1 MPGGVPCPGP
11 VEEPGVLRDPECRVP
26 GPGGLGR
33 RSAPGPRGVREGAER
48 DPGPLSP
55 ERDIRS
61 GRVSP
66 GRARTPGESSGSQ
79 RSEGMSAGI
88 REALAIL
95 CAPGQV
101 VEVRAITDE
110 GMASGYFDDMDFLA
124 AAAEPLDASGT
135 QGIYITLNEVNPA
148 LLSRRANRIK
158 MRLGK
163 KDATTSDADILR
175 RRWFPIDIDPVRP
188 SGVSLTDEE
197 HQAALVRAA
206 EIAAFLG
213 REQGWSAPVMADSG
227 NGAHLLYRIDL
238 PNDEESW
245 DLVKRCLELLDTI
258 FSDAGCSVDCANH
271 NAARIWK
278 LYGTVS
284 RKGDHTPERPH
295 RRAQVLDVPG
305 PVDVVSPALLQNLAG
320 SLPAALPPGRP
331 RKKSLDIGAWLRDHG
346 ISVRAE
352 KPYQGGTLFVL
363 DECPFSGAHRD
374 GAFTIQFDNGAVYAG
389 CHHASCGGGTQ
400 LWKELRQKYERS
412 IHSPPASGPA
422 PSSTPAQP
430 VASSHTRDEAV
441 QILRTG
447 DPVGH
452 LLQTFALDHVG
463 DETVAACLIMSLAS
477 QSVINTNGLHVSV
490 TGESGKGKSH
500 AFTTMLRQVP
510 ERLRLKGAMSKKALF
525 YLDDMQPGSVIVL
538 DDTTLSEEVQE
549 ILKSATTSFREPI
562 EYRTV
567 TKERKVRVCTIPE
580 RGVWWVAK
588 VEGSGD
594 DQVLNRMLTCWID
607 DSPAQ
612 DERVLAKDETVP
624 VTTQE
629 ERREVLVCQSLW
641 EELRSRRVFVIVPF
655 ARRIR
660 FSNAANRRNPEM
672 LLDLIKAH
680 ALLRCLQREEA
691 TTEDGSPCIVAT
703 REDFADAVRLYDHLN
718 GTAGGQETKLTKVEV
733 SVLDVIARAGWPEFT
748 VQQVQQVTGRSSSSI
763 RKVLHG
769 YASKGYTYSRLL
781 EKCPAISYTDRT
793 VVSENQDGLSV
804 RRRTTEYQFSPDL
817 YRQWAR
823 GGSCWLEDERYGD
836 EYDGDHDAGDHHH
849 DDEAEKR
856 NRAERVR
863 KNSAKIYGPG
873 SENGG
878 KNEDRPYSVHNRERK
893 IPDTEQQ
900 ERENI
905 SAEVPVCDST
915 FSATG
920 ISNPVNAPGIAEPSP
935 HDGDRAGGTS
945 PPDSAPSTLPPG
957 KRPGKPLKVQNFKKL
972 DIIKKDL
979 CVSYGRK
986 TYLSYI
992 EKLTDRRRKLPA
1004 TDEPWYLC
1012 KECYQEMVRRERSS
1026 APPLPGLIDV
1036 DRLERVTVDIGRCTV
1051 CGLEKAVWRDK
1062 ERGVAVCEGCW
1073 GRENRL

>member
-1 MPGGVPCPGP
+1 
-11 VEEPGVLRDPECRVP
+11 
-26 GPGGLGR
+26 
-33 RSAPGPRGVREGAER
+33 
-48 DPGPLSP
+48 
-55 ERDIRS
+55 
-61 GRVSP
+61 
-66 GRARTPGESSGSQ
+66 
-79 RSEGMSAGI
+79 MSAGI

-95 CAPGQV
+95 CAPSQV

-110 GMASGYFDDMDFLA
+110 GMASGYFDDLDALA
-124 AAAEPLDASGT
+124 AAVEPLDASGT
-135 QGIYITLNEVNPA
+135 QGIYLTLNEVNPA

-158 MRLGK
+158 VRLGK
-163 KDATTSDADILR
+163 KDATTADGDILR
-175 RRWFPIDIDPVRP
+175 RRWLPVDIDPVRP
-188 SGVSLTDEE
+188 SGVSSTDDE
-197 HQAALVRAA
+197 HQAALVKAA
-206 EIAAFLG
+206 EVAAYLG
-213 REQGWSAPVMADSG
+213 RDRGWPTPVLADSG

-238 PNDEESW
+238 PNDDASR
-245 DLVKRCLELLDTI
+245 DLVKRCLEMLDTML
-258 FSDAGCSVDCANH
+258 SDCACAVDTANF

-278 LYGTVS
+278 MYGTVS
-284 RKGDHTPERPH
+284 RKGDHTEDRPH
-295 RRAQVLDVPG
+295 RKSLIVSGADQVK
-305 PVDVVSPALLQNLAG
+305 VVEKKLLLQLAG
-320 SLPAALPPGRP
+320 ALPCAPPEIKGY
-331 RKKSLDIGAWLRDHG
+331 KKAIDLRTWLTSHG
-346 ISVRAE
+346 LGIATE

-374 GAFTIQFDNGAVYAG
+374 GAFAIQFGNGAVYAG

-400 LWKELRQKYERS
+400 RWKELRQKYERS
-412 IHSPPASGPA
+412 VRSPPAPSPGPA
-422 PSSTPAQP
+422 TTDSPPGA
-430 VASSHTRDEAV
+430 RDEAV
-441 QILRTG
+441 RILRAG

-452 LLQTFALDHVG
+452 LLRTFALDHVG

-500 AFTTMLRQVP
+500 AFATMLRQVP
-510 ERLRLKGAMSKKALF
+510 ERFRLKGAMSNKALF

-580 RGVWWVAK
+580 RCVWWVAK

-607 DSPAQ
+607 DSPEQ
-612 DERVLAKDETVP
+612 DERVLFRVLAKDESVP

-629 ERREVLVCQSLW
+629 ERREVLVCQALW
-641 EELRSRRVFVIVPF
+641 EEFRSRRVFVIVPF

-691 TTEDGSPCIVAT
+691 TAEDGAPCIVVT
-703 REDFADAVRLYDHLN
+703 RQDFADAVRLYDHLN
-718 GTAGGQETKLTKVEV
+718 GTAGGQETKLTKVEA

-748 VQQVQQVTGRSSSSI
+748 VQQLQQVTGRSSSSI

-769 YASKGYTYSRLL
+769 YVSKGYTYSGLL
-781 EKCPAISYTDRT
+781 EKCPAISYSDRT
-793 VVSENQDGLSV
+793 VVSENEEGLSI
-804 RRRTTEYQFSPDL
+804 RRRTTAYQFSSDL

-823 GGSCWLEDERYGD
+823 GGSCWLEDEYHHQD
-836 EYDGDHDAGDHHH
+836 DHHQ
-849 DDEAEKR
+849 DDGAEERKD
-856 NRAERVR
+856 AERVR
-863 KNSAKIYGPG
+863 KNSAQINKTG

-878 KNEDRPYSVHNRERK
+878 KNEERSYSVHNRERN

-900 ERENI
+900 YSENI
-905 SAEVPVCDST
+905 SSNVSVRDPA
-915 FSATG
+915 FSVTR

-935 HDGDRAGGTS
+935 RSGDRAGGS
-945 PPDSAPSTLPPG
+945 LPLGSAPSTLPDGKKPG
-957 KRPGKPLKVQNFKKL
+957 PLLRVKDFKKL

-979 CVSYGRK
+979 CVSCGRK

-1004 TDEPWYLC
+1004 TEEPWYLC
-1012 KECYQEMVRRERSS
+1012 KECYLEMVGRERSS

-1051 CGLEKAVWRDK
+1051 CDLEKAVWRDR
-1062 ERGVAVCEGCW
+1062 ERGVALCEGCW
-1073 GRENRL
+1073 GREVREILSK